1 VGFFSNRFYG
11 WRVVAAGGVLQFLQA
26 GMLVQS
32 FGAYVAV
39 LSAER
44 GWSKTA
50 LSGAAA
56 LQSVETALIGPVLG
70 WLIDRFGEAR
80 LIRLGVIIFAL
91 GLMVL
96 GNVDSLAGFYGAI
109 VMIALGTSLSGY
121 FPINVAIIHWFE
133 RKRARALSACGLG
146 LALGGLA
153 VPVIAASMS
162 YFGWRMTAMGSGVLV
177 LLVGLPLVSVFRYRP
192 RDLGLHP
199 DGEAPP
205 APLSAQ
211 AALPP
216 LSPQTSSPAPVLS
229 PGSAALATPASQA
242 TSSAQATPVAQA
254 ASDAQWPPAKQ
265 AAPATPGA
273 RPEAAISAPLS
284 SPDEHPGFTARQAL
298 RTGAFWLLAIGHGV
312 ALLVVTGV
320 NVHAITHMKEGLGY
334 TVAQAS
340 LVISLMTLAQIG
352 GVLMGVVIGD
362 RFDKRRVAAA
372 CMLGH
377 GFGLLMLTYAT
388 GPLMLLA
395 FAILHGV
402 AWGLRGPFMQAIR
415 ADYFGRRS
423 IGMIMGLSSVIIAV
437 GQVAG
442 PMVAGGMADLTGDY
456 RLGYTVLALISV
468 AGAFAFLKAKAP
480 QPPQGVL
487 TQRNPM

>member
-1 VGFFSNRFYG
+1 MGFFSNRFYG

-109 VMIALGTSLSGY
+109 IMIALGTSLSGY

-211 AALPP
+211 TSSPP
-216 LSPQTSSPAPVLS
+216 LSAQTLSPAPTPGLS
-229 PGSAALATPASQA
+229 PGSAALATPAEQV
-242 TSSAQATPVAQA
+242 T
-254 ASDAQWPPAKQ
+254 
-265 AAPATPGA
+265 PATPGA
-273 RPEAAISAPLS
+273 RPGAALSAPES
-284 SPDEHPGFTARQAL
+284 HTDEHPGFTARQAL
-298 RTGAFWLLAIGHGV
+298 RTSAFWLLAIGHGV

-456 RLGYTVLALISV
+456 RLGYTVLALIAV

-480 QPPQGVL
+480 QLPQGVR

>member
-1 VGFFSNRFYG
+1 MR
-11 WRVVAAGGVLQFLQA
+11 
-26 GMLVQS
+26 
-32 FGAYVAV
+32 
-39 LSAER
+39 
-44 GWSKTA
+44 
-50 LSGAAA
+50 
-56 LQSVETALIGPVLG
+56 
-70 WLIDRFGEAR
+70 
-80 LIRLGVIIFAL
+80 
-91 GLMVL
+91 
-96 GNVDSLAGFYGAI
+96 
-109 VMIALGTSLSGY
+109 TS
-121 FPINVAIIHWFE
+121 
-133 RKRARALSACGLG
+133 
-146 LALGGLA
+146 
-153 VPVIAASMS
+153 
-162 YFGWRMTAMGSGVLV
+162 
-177 LLVGLPLVSVFRYRP
+177 
-192 RDLGLHP
+192 
-199 DGEAPP
+199 
-205 APLSAQ
+205 
-211 AALPP
+211 
-216 LSPQTSSPAPVLS
+216 
-229 PGSAALATPASQA
+229 
-242 TSSAQATPVAQA
+242 
-254 ASDAQWPPAKQ
+254 
-265 AAPATPGA
+265 
-273 RPEAAISAPLS
+273 
-284 SPDEHPGFTARQAL
+284 
-298 RTGAFWLLAIGHGV
+298 AFWLLAIGHGV

-395 FAILHGV
+395 FAVFHGV

-456 RLGYTVLALISV
+456 RLGYTVLSLIAV

-480 QPPQGVL
+480 QLPQGAR
-487 TQRNPM
+487 TQRNPI

>member
-1 VGFFSNRFYG
+1 MGFFSNRFYG

-254 ASDAQWPPAKQ
+254 ASAAQWPPAKQ
-265 AAPATPGA
+265 AASATPGA

-456 RLGYTVLALISV
+456 RLGYTVLALIAV

-480 QPPQGVL
+480 QPPQGVR

>member
-96 GNVDSLAGFYGAI
+96 GSVDSLAGFYGAI
-109 VMIALGTSLSGY
+109 IMIALGTSLSGY

-211 AALPP
+211 TSSPP
-216 LSPQTSSPAPVLS
+216 LSAQTSSPAPTPGLS
-229 PGSAALATPASQA
+229 PGSAALATPAEQV
-242 TSSAQATPVAQA
+242 T
-254 ASDAQWPPAKQ
+254 
-265 AAPATPGA
+265 PATPGA
-273 RPEAAISAPLS
+273 RPGVALSAPES
-284 SPDEHPGFTARQAL
+284 HADEHPGFTARQAL
-298 RTGAFWLLAIGHGV
+298 RTSAFWLLAIGHGV

-456 RLGYTVLALISV
+456 RLGYTVLALIAV

-480 QPPQGVL
+480 QLPQGVR